1 MDKEYNCL
9 VELHFVGNRFEANN
23 IEEYKQKVRDSF
35 EQEFGVVLGEDD
47 ISCIEEVDSLH

>member
-35 EQEFGVVLGEDD
+35 EKEFGVVLGEDD
-47 ISCIEEVDSLH
+47 ISCIEEVV